1 MGQQSWRDD
10 GSIRPQ
16 GEGGVWRMDDIDE
29 AALGSELA
37 DISRTI
43 DDIMKKVESFE
54 SETHR
59 EAQEDD
65 T

>member
-1 MGQQSWRDD
+1 
-10 GSIRPQ
+10 
-16 GEGGVWRMDDIDE
+16 MDDIDE